1 MTSNLVPKPI
11 TDKNGVTKT
20 HWVKPDS
27 NASSATR
34 IPVPK
39 LAFSRRAEAERLRTE
54 IMATVIQK
62 MRNNPRFHS
71 YWPDED
77 YNYLD
82 MLVAEGRYEVLAV
95 AQQELEKD
103 SFYSPSR
110 VGFIFWQLKRRGFEN
125 IAELVN
131 EETLSARKSLVQ
143 ALNAYGMKNGIPHLS
158 ARDDSEDVYQMAF
171 TDLED
176 VPLILDIIKDR
187 GVMAP
192 ERYRA
197 LLSEMR
203 KDSFPLGRG
212 ML

>member
-11 TDKNGVTKT
+11 TDKNGVSSTR
-20 HWVKPDS
+20 WVKPDS
-27 NASSATR
+27 TASSATR
-34 IPVPK
+34 MPVPK
-39 LAFSRRAEAERLRTE
+39 LAFSRRAEAERLGKE
-54 IMATVIQK
+54 IMATVLQK
-62 MRNNPRFHS
+62 QRNNPRFHV

-77 YNYLD
+77 YDYLD
-82 MLVAEGRYEVLAV
+82 RLVAEGRYEVLAV
-95 AQQELEKD
+95 VQQELEKD

-110 VGFIFWQLKRRGFEN
+110 VGFVFWQLKRRGFKN
-125 IAELVN
+125 VAELVN
-131 EETLSARKSLVQ
+131 EETLEARKALVL
-143 ALNAYGMKNGIPHLS
+143 ALNVYGMKNGIPHLS

>member
-11 TDKNGVTKT
+11 TDKNGVSSTR
-20 HWVKPDS
+20 WVKPDS
-27 NASSATR
+27 TASSATR
-34 IPVPK
+34 MPVPK
-39 LAFSRRAEAERLRTE
+39 LAFSRRAEAERLGKE
-54 IMATVIQK
+54 IMATVLQK
-62 MRNNPRFHS
+62 QRNNPRFHV

-77 YNYLD
+77 YDYLD
-82 MLVAEGRYEVLAV
+82 RLVAEGRYEVLAV
-95 AQQELEKD
+95 VQQELEKD
-103 SFYSPSR
+103 SFYGPSR
-110 VGFIFWQLKRRGFEN
+110 VGFVFWQLKRRGFKN
-125 IAELVN
+125 VAELVN
-131 EETLSARKSLVQ
+131 EETLEARKALVL
-143 ALNAYGMKNGIPHLS
+143 ALNVYGMKNGIPHLS